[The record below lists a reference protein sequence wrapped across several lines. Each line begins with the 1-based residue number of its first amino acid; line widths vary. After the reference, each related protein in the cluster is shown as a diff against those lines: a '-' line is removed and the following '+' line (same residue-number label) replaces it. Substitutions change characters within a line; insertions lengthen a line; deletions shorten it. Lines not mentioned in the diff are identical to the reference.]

1 MISCPK
7 CKGDSSSVTVEI
19 FDGGR
24 SSETGYHDYSETYH
38 FQCLDPKCGFV
49 GDQSDFVVE
58 AVEVAA

>member
-1 MISCPK
+1 MIKCPE
-7 CKGDSSSVTVEI
+7 CNGELVSTDVDI

-58 AVEVAA
+58 PVEAVA